1 LAIITEYISLSLK
14 REQNRKFNLGTYSS
28 C

>member
-1 LAIITEYISLSLK
+1 MLK

>member
-1 LAIITEYISLSLK
+1 LK